1 MRTELYSQDPLWI
14 KTTFGKNVTLFAH
27 LQRPALDT
35 IRFSLWHNAPLVYHH
50 VGEAQKEQT
59 VRDLKKKKKILPKI
73 KPANA
78 KRGGRTVGLPL
89 RVRETRAISTADSS
103 LKVYSAHKINTGH
116 EN

>member
-1 MRTELYSQDPLWI
+1 MRTELYSQDTLWI

-59 VRDLKKKKKILPKI
+59 LRDLKKKKKNPSKN
-73 KPANA
+73 KAS
-78 KRGGRTVGLPL
+78 KC
-89 RVRETRAISTADSS
+89 
-103 LKVYSAHKINTGH
+103 
-116 EN
+116 

>member
-1 MRTELYSQDPLWI
+1 MDQNHIWKECDPVRTSPKARPGHDPFKSLAQCTSCLSPRGRSSERADS
-14 KTTFGKNVTLFAH
+14 K
-27 LQRPALDT
+27 
-35 IRFSLWHNAPLVYHH
+35 RFK
-50 VGEAQKEQT
+50 KE
-59 VRDLKKKKKILPKI
+59 KKILPKI